1 MNRLLTSA
9 LVLGTTFALSG
20 VAAAKPIATDT
31 TPAHGAKKSK
41 SKKAPHD
48 QHHAAPAPAPQP
60 APRK

>member
-9 LVLGTTFALSG
+9 LVLGTAFALSG
-20 VAAAKPIATDT
+20 VAAANPTAET
-31 TPAHGAKKSK
+31 TPAPSAKKHK
-41 SKKAPHD
+41 AKKAPHD